1 MLSKNAILQA
11 MSGGCTNCASKG
23 GCEGRKGEERELLA
37 ELLPSLYPGRR
48 WGEPDDAARFDR
60 GVAPLTARR
69 LARQAAALLAAPT
82 FWRPAADDETC
93 DWIYVLCVGRAPGIV
108 ELREQP
114 SLEVPDGDHLR
125 ERYLRVAL
133 SHMAPVA
140 AVQEVAFEL
149 DRDGDLYEIREKPRP
164 GVFDPIVLPR
174 VQKLVDLLVGS
185 GLTYLDFAL
194 IEKPPLGY
202 DPAAYLEQYGQEPGI
217 VNFLFYPQPATSVT
231 TTFVPCT
238 HSLS

>member
-1 MLSKNAILQA
+1 

-23 GCEGRKGEERELLA
+23 GCEGRKGEERDLLA
-37 ELLPSLYPGRR
+37 DILPSLYPGKR

-60 GVAPLTARR
+60 GVSPRTARR
-69 LARQAAALLAAPT
+69 LARQAAELLQAPT
-82 FWRPAADDETC
+82 RYRAAADDESC

-108 ELREQP
+108 ELRDEP
-114 SLEVPDGDHLR
+114 ALDVPDGDHLR

-140 AVQEVAFEL
+140 AVQEVSFEL
-149 DRDGDLYEIREKPRP
+149 DREGDLYEIREKPRP

-194 IEKPPLGY
+194 IDRPPLGY
-202 DPAAYLEQYGQEPGI
+202 DAGDYVEQYGQEPAI
-217 VNFLFYPQPATSVT
+217 VNFLFYPQPSTAVT
-231 TTFVPCT
+231 TTFVPCAS
-238 HSLS
+238 SLC